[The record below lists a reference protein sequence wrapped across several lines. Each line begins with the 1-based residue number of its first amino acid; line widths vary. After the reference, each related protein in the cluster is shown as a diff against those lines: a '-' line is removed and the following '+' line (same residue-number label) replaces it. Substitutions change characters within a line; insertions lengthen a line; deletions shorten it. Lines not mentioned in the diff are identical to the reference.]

1 MNKAAQQ
8 KGSGTMTLNNFF
20 KIMQDRH
27 DTESPRKTNERGGSY
42 EIHYQNGDIYKHIET
57 LKQGATPSS
66 WSKCYSTDDFD
77 YASYWNNELITL

>member
-1 MNKAAQQ
+1 
-8 KGSGTMTLNNFF
+8 MTLNNFLE
-20 KIMQDRH
+20 ILETEH
-27 DTESPRKTNERGGSY
+27 ATDTYIDYAGRGESY
-42 EIHYQNGDIYKHIET
+42 ERHYTNGDIYKHIET